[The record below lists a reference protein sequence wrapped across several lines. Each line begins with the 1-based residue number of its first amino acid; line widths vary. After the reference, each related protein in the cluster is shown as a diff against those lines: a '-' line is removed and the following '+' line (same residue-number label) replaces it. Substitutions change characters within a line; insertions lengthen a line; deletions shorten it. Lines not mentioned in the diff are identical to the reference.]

1 MNSAESS
8 LSVELIRWTFSV
20 TPEHR
25 VEIETHL
32 LDLGLEVQAR
42 GEDTLIVT
50 WDEPEGGI
58 DELIEELWAINGEPF
73 EVTHEEFHRV
83 NMLVY
88 QPEEIV
94 GEAERAVA

>member
-1 MNSAESS
+1 VNSAESN

-88 QPEEIV
+88 QPEETV
-94 GEAERAVA
+94 GEAEKAVA